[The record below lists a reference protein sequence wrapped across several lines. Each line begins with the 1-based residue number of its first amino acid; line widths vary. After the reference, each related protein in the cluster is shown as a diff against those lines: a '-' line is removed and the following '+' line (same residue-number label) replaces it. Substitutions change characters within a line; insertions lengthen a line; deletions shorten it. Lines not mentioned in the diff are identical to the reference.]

1 MSIPRKKDVEATG
14 SPECG
19 EKAVDRRDQKPNPP
33 SEPNLCCGSPSD
45 PPSLTAQRAGYRV
58 CAFVE
63 GFVETEA
70 GRVARVR
77 TRLGVRDILGGIGAR
92 LGGYRDNYRVA
103 PGLYCVGRPASDS
116 VVLVTA
122 NYKLSFDALRKELQG
137 LDAWILVLDTRGINV
152 WCAAAKKIFSS
163 EEVVRRLKLTGLEK
177 IVTHGRLVLPQLC
190 ATGVSAVKV
199 KKESGF
205 QVIWGPV
212 KARDVREFIKSGMT
226 ALPRMRSVT
235 FTLWERA
242 VLVPIEVSH
251 LLKPAL
257 WILLGAFLLS
267 GIGPRIFSFGSAWTR
282 GIPAA
287 LALAAC
293 ILSGAVIAPVL
304 LPWLP
309 GKAFSMK
316 GAFTGLIAGLGV
328 IVVSWGRVGG
338 LGSLALILFATALS
352 SYLTMNF
359 TGSTPFTSASGVEK
373 EMRKAIPFQA
383 TALLVALAGWI
394 GSAFVG

>member
-1 MSIPRKKDVEATG
+1 MSIPKKRDVEAAG
-14 SPECG
+14 SSACCEQP
-19 EKAVDRRDQKPNPP
+19 VDRSDQTSNPP
-33 SEPNLCCGSPSD
+33 SEPTLCCGTASD
-45 PPSLTAQRAGYRV
+45 PSSLSAERAGYRV

-70 GRVARVR
+70 GSVPRIR
-77 TRLGVRDILGGIGAR
+77 TRLGVRDILGGVGAR

-103 PGLYCVGRPASDS
+103 PGLYCVGQPGPDS
-116 VVLVTA
+116 GVLVTA

-152 WCAAAKKIFSS
+152 WCAAGKKTFST
-163 EEVVRRLKLTGLEK
+163 EEVVRCAKLTGLEK
-177 IVTHGRLVLPQLC
+177 IVRHGKLILPQLS
-190 ATGVSAVKV
+190 ATGVSAMKV

-212 KARDVREFIKSGMT
+212 KARDVKKFIEAGMT
-226 ALPRMRSVT
+226 AVPRMRSVT
-235 FTLWERA
+235 FTTWERA

-251 LLKPAL
+251 LLKPVL
-257 WILLGAFLLS
+257 WILLGIFLLS
-267 GIGPRIFSFGSAWTR
+267 GIGPWIFSFGSAWTR
-282 GIPAA
+282 GVTAA
-287 LALAAC
+287 LALAAG

-316 GAFTGLIAGLGV
+316 GAFTGLVASFAVTLA
-328 IVVSWGRVGG
+328 SWGRVGG
-338 LGSLALILFATALS
+338 LGSLALILFVTALS

-359 TGSTPFTSASGVEK
+359 TGSTPFTSPSGVEK
-373 EMRKAIPFQA
+373 EMRKAIPLQA
-383 TALLVALAGWI
+383 AAFLVALVAWV
-394 GSAFVG
+394 GSAFAG